1 MSGWSL
7 LAGIGPLAIAVL
19 ALVLPL
25 LRRRTAD
32 AAADSAVAILKD
44 QLAELARDVER
55 GLIQPEEARAARV
68 EIERRLLRAADRATP
83 HAFEAGRLGR
93 ALVLVALVA
102 VPLGASALYLRLGSP
117 SLPDLPFAARA
128 DERQGPAVP
137 AEIETMVAGLEAR
150 LATDGDDLQ
159 GWLMLGRSRLVLGRP
174 EPAIEAYRRALELA
188 PAQSPEEAEAVAG
201 LADALMAHSQ
211 GVVTP
216 EVQALMQ
223 RLAPLLPGDPRP
235 PYYLGLAAA
244 QAGDFNAALDQW
256 RVMLEEAPADAP
268 WRAQVEPSIRRAATE
283 LGLDPEP
290 ILALAR
296 QPTAEEAAAAE
307 MAALPPEERR
317 ARIRAM
323 VDGLQ
328 SRLESA
334 GGSAEEWQRLGQ
346 ARLVLGERDAA
357 IAAYREALAQAPD
370 EPLALKGLATALVD
384 EPAAADGLPV
394 VTGDE
399 ALALFAQAARLAPD
413 DPELNWYLGIRAL
426 ADGDAASAR
435 AHWETVLAA
444 LDPTSPDWATVR
456 ARLDQLDD

>member
-7 LAGIGPLAIAVL
+7 LAGLGPLAIAVL

-44 QLAELARDVER
+44 QLAELGRDVER
-55 GLIQPEEARAARV
+55 GLLQPEEARAARV

-83 HAFEAGRLGR
+83 HAFEAGRIGR

-102 VPLGASALYLRLGSP
+102 VPLGATALYLRLGSP
-117 SLPDLPFAARA
+117 SLPDRPFASRA

-137 AEIETMVAGLEAR
+137 EQILTMVASLEAR
-150 LATDGDDLQ
+150 LATDGDDPE
-159 GWLMLGRSRLVLGRP
+159 GWLMLGRSRFVLGRL

-188 PAQSPEEAEAVAG
+188 PEQAEAVAG
-201 LADALMAHSQ
+201 LADALMARSQ

-216 EVQALMQ
+216 EVQALMR
-223 RLAPLLPGDPRP
+223 RLAALAPGDPRP
-235 PYYLGLAAA
+235 PYFQGLAAA
-244 QAGDFNAALDQW
+244 QAGDFNAALEQW
-256 RVMLEEAPADAP
+256 RAMLEAAPADAP
-268 WRAQVEPSIRRAATE
+268 WRAQVEPSIRQAAAE

-296 QPTAEEAAAAE
+296 TPTAEEDAAAA
-307 MAALPPEERR
+307 MAALPPEERQ

-328 SRLESA
+328 SRLETS
-334 GGSAEEWQRLGQ
+334 GGSVDEWQRLGQ

-370 EPLALKGLATALVD
+370 NPAALKGLAAALVD
-384 EPAAADGLPV
+384 GPAEPDGLPV
-394 VTGDE
+394 VGDE
-399 ALALFAQAARLAPD
+399 ALALFEQAATVAPD
-413 DPELNWYLGIRAL
+413 DPEPHWYLGIRAL
-426 ADGDAASAR
+426 ADGNPATAR
-435 AHWETVLAA
+435 EHWETVLAG

-456 ARLDQLDD
+456 ARLDQLD

>member
-7 LAGIGPLAIAVL
+7 LAGLGPLAIAVL

-44 QLAELARDVER
+44 QLAELGRDVER
-55 GLIQPEEARAARV
+55 GLLQPEEARAARV

-83 HAFEAGRLGR
+83 HAFEAGRIGR

-102 VPLGASALYLRLGSP
+102 VPLGATALYLRLGSP
-117 SLPDLPFAARA
+117 SLPDRPFASRA

-137 AEIETMVAGLEAR
+137 EQILTMVANLEAR
-150 LATDGDDLQ
+150 LATDGDDPE
-159 GWLMLGRSRLVLGRP
+159 GWLMLGRSRVVLGRL

-188 PAQSPEEAEAVAG
+188 PEQAEAVAG
-201 LADALMAHSQ
+201 LADALMARSQ

-216 EVQALMQ
+216 EVQALMR
-223 RLAPLLPGDPRP
+223 RLAALAPGDPRP
-235 PYYLGLAAA
+235 PYFQGLAAA
-244 QAGDFNAALDQW
+244 QAGDFNAALEQW
-256 RVMLEEAPADAP
+256 RAMLEAAPADAP
-268 WRAQVEPSIRRAATE
+268 WRAQVEPSIRQAAAE

-296 QPTAEEAAAAE
+296 TPTAEEDAAAA
-307 MAALPPEERR
+307 MAALPPEERQ

-328 SRLESA
+328 SRLETS
-334 GGSAEEWQRLGQ
+334 GGSVDEWQRLGQ

-370 EPLALKGLATALVD
+370 NPAALKGLAAALVD
-384 EPAAADGLPV
+384 GPAEPDGLPV
-394 VTGDE
+394 VGDE
-399 ALALFAQAARLAPD
+399 ALALFEQAATVAPD
-413 DPELNWYLGIRAL
+413 DPEPHWYLGIRAL
-426 ADGDAASAR
+426 ADGNPATAR
-435 AHWETVLAA
+435 EHWETVLAG

-456 ARLDQLDD
+456 ARLDQLD